1 MGCNHRN
8 EGINDLAKEYI
19 ASKERGCS
27 VFENPVF
34 LDLFGGSVRPGGLA
48 VSRRAVELSGLKKG
62 DRVLDVG
69 CGYGV
74 TVELL
79 CKDYGILAEGVD
91 ISQTLLE
98 KGRERNPELNL
109 SFGDGEMLDYPSLSF
124 DGMFMECVLSLIE
137 KPGEAIHEAYCLL
150 KKGGKL
156 IISDFYLKKPE
167 DATKAAEKAKNCL
180 DSAFVQKELESL
192 LSETGFEI
200 LVWEEKN
207 DELKEFTASLIM
219 HFGSLDAFFKSVAE
233 KSEEDS
239 ASREN
244 STSTGSNNYKKVGYF
259 LLIAEKK

>member
-1 MGCNHRN
+1 MGCNHRK
-8 EGINDLAKEYI
+8 EGINDIAMEYI
-19 ASKERGCS
+19 DSKGGGCS
-27 VFENPVF
+27 VFENPAF

-48 VSRRAVELSGLKKG
+48 ISRRAVELSGLKKG
-62 DRVLDVG
+62 HRVLDVG

-79 CKDYGILAEGVD
+79 NNDYGILAEGVD

-109 SFGDGEMLDYPSLSF
+109 SFGDGELLDYPSLSF
-124 DGMFMECVLSLIE
+124 DGIFMECVLSLIE

-156 IISDFYLKKPE
+156 LISDFYLKNLE
-167 DATKAAEKAKNCL
+167 EEAKAAGKAKNCL
-180 DSAFVQKELESL
+180 DGAFVRKELESL
-192 LSETGFEI
+192 LAETGFKT

-219 HFGSLDAFFKSVAE
+219 HFGSVDAFFKSTTE
-233 KSEEDS
+233 ESEEDS
-239 ASREN
+239 TLTESY
-244 STSTGSNNYKKVGYF
+244 NYKKVGYF